1 MFGINTFLFV
11 PWKYA
16 DYTQWSR
23 SKLASIGAL
32 LFRYTEGC
40 VNVNQ
45 NFAYVINIVH
55 KNDTEKPSVQ
65 EFKTAL
71 LSNAEYCRSYHNL
84 EQHYSSSLFFELAN
98 NTIKFN
104 RVFSIFQTYFAIL
117 SFDVAL

>member
-1 MFGINTFLFV
+1 MTFFGIFI
-11 PWKYA
+11 P

-71 LSNAEYCRSYHNL
+71 LCNAEYRRSYHNL
-84 EQHYSSSLFFELAN
+84 VNSKQICALFGPC
-98 NTIKFN
+98 I
-104 RVFSIFQTYFAIL
+104 
-117 SFDVAL
+117 